1 MMMNG
6 ARVGKSLNFHFVQI
20 YENGKSYDI
29 KASHLGR
36 PIKIIKLYVRS
47 LVVLRLDKFSDD

>member
-6 ARVGKSLNFHFVQI
+6 AQAGKSLNFFLQI
-20 YENGKSYDI
+20 YKNGKSYDI

-36 PIKIIKLYVRS
+36 TIKNK
-47 LVVLRLDKFSDD
+47 K